1 MRFRSEE
8 EGESS
13 SSLSTTVFV
22 GLLWMSIQ
30 NRQIEN
36 QNIKLKVI

>member
-13 SSLSTTVFV
+13 SSLSTT
-22 GLLWMSIQ
+22 GLFWMSIQ